1 MAEQPRVNRRSVLAG
16 MMGGGAAAVLAGCG
30 KNSSAKGSAT
40 SGELQVWGGV
50 PAETG
55 PQQMIAAFNKKYPN
69 IKITYTRYV
78 NDDPGNLK
86 VDTALQGGV
95 NIDVL
100 VSYGLNTIS
109 KRVSSGLLVDLT
121 DRISKDQ
128 KFAAFAPG
136 SGTKNYVFNGK
147 VYTIP
152 AAATPTVVM
161 LNKDLLQK
169 KGITIPDGWT
179 TDDFH
184 QIAKEISGA
193 NTFGTFNTPD
203 LARQTLGANDNYKND
218 GKSSNFANP
227 VFGKSLQLNLD
238 MIHDKSAMPETQI
251 LAQKLD
257 VYPQSVFLTG
267 KVGMLLNEVY
277 ISRYISDT
285 KSYPHTFKTVMKPL
299 PVPEKG
305 KSYWNLGAYGD
316 FLSITKKCSNVA
328 AAWTLIDWWMKE
340 GAQYMVQGGRLPSMP
355 GMSVDAMTAQLLGAD
370 PGKLYDVDSVK
381 SSVFASDIKIPFD
394 TIATAAAEIS
404 TITTGLNQEALLGHI
419 NVSKWVSEATKQC
432 DAAIKKDS

>member
-1 MAEQPRVNRRSVLAG
+1 MTEQPRVSRRSVLAG
-16 MMGGGAAAVLAGCG
+16 IMGGGAAAALAGCG
-30 KNSSAKGSAT
+30 KNSSKKGSAT

-55 PQQMIAAFNKKYPN
+55 PNQMIAAFNKKYPN

-128 KFAAFAPG
+128 KFAAFVPG
-136 SGTKNYVFNGK
+136 RGTKNYVFNGK

-161 LNKDLLQK
+161 LNQDLLNK

-184 QIAKEISGA
+184 QIAKELSSSGK
-193 NTFGTFNTPD
+193 FGTFNTPD
-203 LARQTLGANDNYKND
+203 LARQTLGANDHYTD
-218 GKSSNFANP
+218 GGKKSNFANP
-227 VFGKSLQLNLD
+227 IFAKSRQLDLD
-238 MIHDKSAMPETQI
+238 MIHDKSAMPETEI
-251 LAQKLD
+251 LAQKLN

-305 KSYWNLGAYGD
+305 KAYWNLGAYGD
-316 FLSITKKCSNVA
+316 FLSITKKCKNPA

-355 GMSVDAMTAQLLGAD
+355 GLSVDAMTDQLLGAD
-370 PGKLYDVDSVK
+370 AAKLYDVDSVK
-381 SSVFASDIKIPFD
+381 SSVFAPDIKIPFD
-394 TIATAAAEIS
+394 TISTGAAEIA
-404 TITTGLNQEALLGHI
+404 TIITGLDQELLLGHI
-419 NVSKWVSEATKQC
+419 SMSKWVSEATKQC